1 MEGNQSIQSV
11 TAKSIQQY
19 TLLCQKAEL
28 KCVPIC
34 YVTCLQ
40 DNITNC
46 NTVHGHV
53 VNCAIGCNETMQKE
67 ESMLKYTASQ
77 YSEKKTNRCAR
88 HFGANFIVVGRL
100 ENT

>member
-77 YSEKKTNRCAR
+77 YSEKKNRCAR
-88 HFGANFIVVGRL
+88 HFGANFIVRGW
-100 ENT
+100 